1 REVPRV
7 ALDTATV
14 SDPNAPSAEDPLRS
28 VLVGLSIA
36 VAPGEA
42 YYLPLRHRADEGGNL
57 GLLSGDAGIAGKLL
71 QAGAAPPVNLP
82 PLESNE
88 MAPLRAMLEDA
99 SVRKMAQNAKF
110 DSLVLRTAGVHI
122 AGVEFD
128 TMLASYVLD
137 P

>member
-1 REVPRV
+1 PTPPAVVIGEFGVPVLADARYHTVDSLTALAALLERIREVPRI
-7 ALDTATV
+7 ALDTATI
-14 SDPNAPSAEDPLRS
+14 SDPNAPSPEDPLRS

-88 MAPLRAMLEDA
+88 MAPL
-99 SVRKMAQNAKF
+99 
-110 DSLVLRTAGVHI
+110 
-122 AGVEFD
+122 
-128 TMLASYVLD
+128 
-137 P
+137 